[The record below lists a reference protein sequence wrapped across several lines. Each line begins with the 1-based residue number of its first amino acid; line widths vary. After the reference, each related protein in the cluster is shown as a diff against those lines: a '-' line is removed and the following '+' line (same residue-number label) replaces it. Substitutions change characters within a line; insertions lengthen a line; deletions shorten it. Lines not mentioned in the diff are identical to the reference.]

1 MPPHRPDYPPK
12 TPPPPKRP
20 VNPLPPDEQTAPQP
34 APVTIR
40 GRSVRN
46 WAFTPSP
53 AAAARAGREVAQA
66 LHRWGYRPKDD
77 QPQRVVELLFR
88 SAAEDGGRRVSL
100 HLADDKRLNQVM
112 LLALSHRQ
120 DMPPGDDDQIL
131 RDAEHMRTLVA
142 LGPRDVGVETTPD
155 GRRWWAGLD
164 LPRPRTARE
173 LQERATGAALRGPL
187 KMERPQLPG
196 GTATQ

>member
-1 MPPHRPDYPPK
+1 MPPHRPDFPPK

-20 VNPLPPDEQTAPQP
+20 VEPPRPEQHEAP

-77 QPQRVVELLFR
+77 RPQKVVELLFR

-100 HLADDKRLNQVM
+100 HLADDEKRNQV
-112 LLALSHRQ
+112 LILALSHRQ
-120 DMPPGDDDQIL
+120 DMPPGDDDQVL
-131 RDAEHMRTLVA
+131 RDTEHMRTVAA

-164 LPRPRTARE
+164 LPRPSRAGE
-173 LQERATGAALRGPL
+173 LEERATGTALRGPRKL
-187 KMERPQLPG
+187 ERPQLSG
-196 GTATQ
+196 GAVTP

>member
-1 MPPHRPDYPPK
+1 VSPHRPDYPPK

-20 VNPLPPDEQTAPQP
+20 VEPSRPEQHADLSY

-53 AAAARAGREVAQA
+53 AAAARAGREVAEA

-77 QPQRVVELLFR
+77 QPRQVVELLFR
-88 SAAEDGGRRVSL
+88 SAAQDGGRRISL
-100 HLADDKRLNQVM
+100 HLADDEAHNQVM
-112 LLALSHRQ
+112 VLAISHRQ
-120 DMPPGDDDQIL
+120 DMPPGDDDQVL
-131 RDAEHMRTLVA
+131 RDAEHMRTLAA
-142 LGPRDVGVETTPD
+142 LGPRHVGVETTPD

-164 LPRPRTARE
+164 LPRPPHAPE
-173 LQERATGAALRGPL
+173 LEERRPRALAHGPRKL
-187 KMERPQLPG
+187 EGPPIPG
-196 GTATQ
+196 

>member
-1 MPPHRPDYPPK
+1 MPS
-12 TPPPPKRP
+12 
-20 VNPLPPDEQTAPQP
+20 
-34 APVTIR
+34 R
-40 GRSVRN
+40 G
-46 WAFTPSP
+46 
-53 AAAARAGREVAQA
+53 AATRVGREVAET
-66 LHRWGYRPKDD
+66 LHQWGYRPKDD

-88 SAAEDGGRRVSL
+88 SAAEDGGRRLSL
-100 HLADDKRLNQVM
+100 HLADDEKLDQVM

-120 DMPPGDDDQIL
+120 DMPPGDDDQVL
-131 RDAEHMRTLVA
+131 RDTEHMRTLAA

-173 LQERATGAALRGPL
+173 LEERAASAALRGPL

-196 GTATQ
+196 GAVTQ